1 MKNKKGMIYA
11 ILLMTCLVIGLSYG
25 AFIFS
30 TDKYRSS
37 ELLISKLNYSIDIQE
52 DGSNKS
58 TINGTSVTVPAST
71 KVYLNIT
78 LTSVNEIDSK
88 YTLAYKTRTNAK
100 VQYSDRTPWNTQG
113 VIKGIDINTYSK
125 KIRVVIDNTDIS
137 TPSTVNF
144 QVYGGYSF
152 NSYANIE
159 LTDGYVSVS
168 GPYTE
173 VATNIGNRLVDI
185 IESDTSCLTS
195 NSNTCLYGG
204 ENIKNYVQYPEDN
217 DKTKNLWRIIG
228 SYQIDDQTLPKL
240 ISQSTSSTSTSTL
253 TTDLTSFYN
262 TLEDKEVLVQQTNK
276 FNCFTTTCVE
286 STYNNI
292 GLLTDYEYNQ
302 IGGVNSY
309 LASNENYYI
318 NTSNGI
324 KEVTSSGIT
333 NSSTTSG
340 LKPTIYLQTGVQVT
354 GSGTVSDPYI
364 ISPASDIN
372 LVAYTLNGQ
381 ATDKT
386 YADLLKTNVVKNVT
400 CKNGTVATW
409 DNTDF
414 SIKLKSIH
422 TPDYCTIDFG
432 DGYSVSLTATNGT
445 VSAPTT
451 ITTGYNGTATF
462 TVTPNS
468 GFRAELETNTCG
480 GTLSGNTYT
489 ISKVTSNKSCSIG
502 FKLDVPPA
510 GSTLLAAIKYYNP
523 TIKTRTDFNTTF
535 TETNTG
541 TLYKATESIAGSTPK
556 DVYYFAGDAK
566 NNWVKFAG
574 FYWRIIR
581 TNHDG
586 SIRLLYS
593 GTSHNTTEGYIGE
606 SAFNTEVNSPKYVGY
621 MYGNEDVDLDKAR
634 TNTNNSTIKTYI
646 DNWYSTNLSSYSK
659 YISTEAV
666 YCNDR
671 ELAPNQTYSTSTSSS
686 FYYAPS
692 GRLYTNK
699 TPTYNCTNSKDAFS
713 GSNSEAKLT
722 YPIGLMTADEIAYA
736 GGKGDTNLTSPYAW
750 YYLNSANGSITGGT
764 FSWLLSPYRWS
775 GDYARVFSVYGSGNP
790 GTLVSHVV
798 VWTALGVRPAI
809 SLKTCT
815 IWTSGNGAP
824 ETPYTIKETETG
836 C

>member
-1 MKNKKGMIYA
+1 MKNKKGMIYGV
-11 ILLMTCLVIGLSYG
+11 LLMTCLVIGLSYG

-88 YTLAYKTRTNAK
+88 YTLAYKTSTNAK

-113 VIKGIDINTYSK
+113 VIKGIDSNTYSK
-125 KIRVVIDNTDIS
+125 KIRVVIDNTEVS
-137 TPSTVNF
+137 TSSTVNF

-159 LTDGYVSVS
+159 LTDGYVTVS

-204 ENIKNYVQYPEDN
+204 ENIKNYVQYPEN
-217 DKTKNLWRIIG
+217 EDKTKNLWRIIG

-240 ISQSTSSTSTSTL
+240 ISQSTTSTSTSTL

-262 TLEDKEVLVQQTNK
+262 TLEDKEVLVQETNK
-276 FNCFTTTCVE
+276 FNCFTNTCAE

-302 IGGVNSY
+302 IGEVNSY
-309 LASNENYYI
+309 LATTEKYYI

-333 NSSTTSG
+333 NPSNTSE

-381 ATDKT
+381 VTDKT

-400 CKNGTVATW
+400 CKNGTIATW

-414 SIKLKSIH
+414 SIKLKNIH

-432 DGYSVSLTATNGT
+432 DGYTVTLTATNGT
-445 VSAPTT
+445 VSPSSQV
-451 ITTGYNGTATF
+451 TGYNGSVSF
-462 TVTPNS
+462 TVSPNS
-468 GFRAELETNTCG
+468 GFKAELETNTCG

-489 ISKVTSNKSCSIG
+489 VNNITSGKTCSITFKSSTPTLYAKLLADKTMRPNRGSFSSVLTSN
-502 FKLDVPPA
+502 
-510 GSTLLAAIKYYNP
+510 N
-523 TIKTRTDFNTTF
+523 
-535 TETNTG
+535 TNTLYTSTENG
-541 TLYKATESIAGSTPK
+541 TT
-556 DVYYFAGDAK
+556 VYYFAGNATD
-566 NNWVKFAG
+566 NWVKFG
-574 FYWRIIR
+574 KNESNQDLYWRIIR
-581 TNHDG
+581 TNSDG
-586 SIRLLYS
+586 GVRLLYH
-593 GTSHNTTEGYIGE
+593 GTSTTATDAFINPNT
-606 SAFNTEVNSPKYVGY
+606 AFNKTSYDPMYVGY
-621 MYGNEDVDLDKAR
+621 MYGTSGSLVNNRK
-634 TNTNNSTIKTYI
+634 NTNSSTIKTTI
-646 DNWYSTNLSSYSK
+646 DTWYASNLEAKGYTKYLST
-659 YISTEAV
+659 TAV

-671 ELAPNQTYSTSTSSS
+671 SNPAGGYNTGNSR
-686 FYYAPS
+686 FYYGAYT
-692 GRLYTNK
+692 RLDTNK
-699 TPTYNCTNSKDAFS
+699 TPSYDCTTTEDKFTADKSTGN
-713 GSNSEAKLT
+713 GKLDH
-722 YPIGLMTADEIAYA
+722 PIALMTPDEISFA
-736 GGKGDTNLTSPYAW
+736 GGLIWTNAPTW
-750 YYLNSANGSITGGT
+750 YYKNSANGSSTGST
-764 FSWLLSPYRWS
+764 WWWLLSPVDWRDSYP
-775 GDYARVFSVYGSGNP
+775 YVFFVGGSSNP
-790 GTLVSHVV
+790 GF
-798 VWTALGVRPAI
+798 LGSNGVDYTGAVRPAI
-809 SLKTCT
+809 SLKSCVKYS
-815 IWTSGNGAP
+815 SGNGSASD
-824 ETPYTIKETETG
+824 PYTIKETASTSG